1 MDYEQDYILRV
12 IRDSIRMIAKLV
24 LGKDKLTYELHAEG
38 SSTSSDEFCSRLLA
52 MADSGQ
58 INEAENLLYE
68 ALDTSSLTDIETAL
82 IFYQH
87 LSGFSIS
94 FLEKHNYSP
103 EEIKLGLENIARATN
118 CIGLTDL
125 FQY

>member
-24 LGKDKLTYELHAEG
+24 LGKNTVTYEWKAEG
-38 SSTSSDEFCSRLLA
+38 VSPSSDDFCGRLLA
-52 MADSGQ
+52 MADKGQ

-68 ALDTSSLTDIETAL
+68 TLDTSSLTDIETAL

-87 LSGFSIS
+87 LAEYSVS
-94 FLEKHNYSP
+94 FLEKHDYSP
-103 EEIKLGLENIARATN
+103 EEIKLGLEIGRAHV
-118 CIGLTDL
+118 
-125 FQY
+125 

>member
-1 MDYEQDYILRV
+1 
-12 IRDSIRMIAKLV
+12 
-24 LGKDKLTYELHAEG
+24 
-38 SSTSSDEFCSRLLA
+38 